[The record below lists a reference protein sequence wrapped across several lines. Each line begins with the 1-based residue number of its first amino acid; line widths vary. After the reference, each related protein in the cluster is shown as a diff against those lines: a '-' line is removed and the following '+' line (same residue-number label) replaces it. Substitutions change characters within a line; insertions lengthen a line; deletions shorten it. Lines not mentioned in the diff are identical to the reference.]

1 MYELEL
7 EPLTLRKIHLTSM
20 VEEIKSHLENQT
32 RDLGQD
38 LMGQEE
44 VFNTIIFILHI
55 VQSLDSALSLFNS
68 KL

>member
-7 EPLTLRKIHLTSM
+7 EQEPLTLFKIHLTSI

-44 VFNTIIFILHI
+44 VFNTIIFIL
-55 VQSLDSALSLFNS
+55 
-68 KL
+68 